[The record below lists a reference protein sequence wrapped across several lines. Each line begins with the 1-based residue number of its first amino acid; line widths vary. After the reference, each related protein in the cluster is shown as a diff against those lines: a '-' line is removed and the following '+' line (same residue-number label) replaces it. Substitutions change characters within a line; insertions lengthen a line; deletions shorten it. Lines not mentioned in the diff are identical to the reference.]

1 MSNECKLAP
10 GIWHPISAINDTN
23 RYEPSFLLHCPD
35 LICSDFNP
43 SGVVEGHWCDDEG
56 WQAAVWCGYHDEFHT
71 KFVTPTLIMTIPSIA
86 APQPPALGGVP
97 AGLDLQRIVTEA
109 LMGMIAAVTSTS
121 PPANEPPP
129 PFIQAGIDR
138 AVSRVSAHFAPLKA
152 EIEHLRAGGAL
163 IVQHMNDYK
172 KERDQLKAEAET
184 LSETAMAQE
193 SMIEQLK
200 EESFEGLYNAAL
212 DERDQ
217 LQARCDELEKAFRK
231 LRDVAHGC
239 QQIASSYSPC
249 IDSVEEHGGDDHEDP
264 SCAIHH
270 RLYYAMFDADAA
282 LSKPA
287 GNDKA

>member
-23 RYEPSFLLHCPD
+23 RYEPSLLLHCPD

-97 AGLDLQRIVTEA
+97 AGIDLQRIVTEA

-138 AVSRVSAHFAPLKA
+138 AVSRISAHLVPLQA

-172 KERDQLKAEAET
+172 KERDQLKAR
-184 LSETAMAQE
+184 
-193 SMIEQLK
+193 
-200 EESFEGLYNAAL
+200 
-212 DERDQ
+212 RDQ
-217 LQARCDELEKAFRK
+217 LAQLSPEAFSVMKGMVEHCINVRACMGMDEGFKSF
-231 LRDVAHGC
+231 D
-239 QQIASSYSPC
+239 P
-249 IDSVEEHGGDDHEDP
+249 DEEHDFVKELR
-264 SCAIHH
+264 A
-270 RLYYAMFDADAA
+270 FA

-287 GNDKA
+287 GSEQV

>member
-43 SGVVEGHWCDDEG
+43 SGAVEGHWCDDEG

-97 AGLDLQRIVTEA
+97 AGIDLQRIVTEA

-129 PFIQAGIDR
+129 PFIQSGIDR
-138 AVSRVSAHFAPLKA
+138 AVSRISAHIAPLQA
-152 EIEHLRAGGAL
+152 EIERLAALCIQKDERMAAMNESWAGC
-163 IVQHMNDYK
+163 ITQRN
-172 KERDQLKAEAET
+172 QLK
-184 LSETAMAQE
+184 
-193 SMIEQLK
+193 
-200 EESFEGLYNAAL
+200 
-212 DERDQ
+212 
-217 LQARCDELEKAFRK
+217 ARCDELHRMLGLAWGSGDVSAEDCRK
-231 LRDVAHGC
+231 
-239 QQIASSYSPC
+239 I
-249 IDSVEEHGGDDHEDP
+249 
-264 SCAIHH
+264 
-270 RLYYAMFDADAA
+270 DAA

-287 GNDKA
+287 GSEQV

>member
-1 MSNECKLAP
+1 MSSEFKMVPVRREVL
-10 GIWHPISAINDTN
+10 
-23 RYEPSFLLHCPD
+23 E
-35 LICSDFNP
+35 
-43 SGVVEGHWCDDEG
+43 
-56 WQAAVWCGYHDEFHT
+56 QAAHWLHVHHNGPSAETNAADDLLEAVRMANAEKDNPCLNCSGTGEIQSSGYSSACSECSGSG
-71 KFVTPTLIMTIPSIA
+71 KSE

-138 AVSRVSAHFAPLKA
+138 AVSRISAHLVPLQA

-184 LSETAMAQE
+184 LSETTMAQE

-287 GNDKA
+287 GSEQV